1 MLEISIGIYIAIG
14 ILLVSIGPVA
24 ENISKEIYR
33 ARGTPLSNAFM
44 EREQPSERKLLLARI
59 TITIGFILLWIV
71 FIWGILKEH

>member
-24 ENISKEIYR
+24 ENISKEIDR

-71 FIWGILKEH
+71 FI